1 MKKHYLC
8 IRFCERAK
16 FLAKWCN
23 GSTTDS
29 GSVCLGSSPS
39 LATKKKDSRLR
50 VFLFF
55 VELMEENPSK
65 GGPRNFQF
73 VGRVRICDC
82 LISLCDSHCNEHN
95 PNDES

>member
-39 LATKKKDSRLR
+39 LATKKERFSFESLS
-50 VFLFF
+50 FF
-55 VELMEENPSK
+55 VVMRDIIIYPIAPLTEITCP
-65 GGPRNFQF
+65 
-73 VGRVRICDC
+73 DT
-82 LISLCDSHCNEHN
+82 
-95 PNDES
+95 